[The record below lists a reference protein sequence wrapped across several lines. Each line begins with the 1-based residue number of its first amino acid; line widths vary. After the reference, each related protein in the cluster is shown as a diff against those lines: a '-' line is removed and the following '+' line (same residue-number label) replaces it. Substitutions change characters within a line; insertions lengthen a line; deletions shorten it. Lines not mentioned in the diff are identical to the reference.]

1 MIFSVIQPSCT
12 GAIIVL
18 TSFLA
23 LPLRHSAHVHPASFF
38 LFIRRQTS
46 AITGELCCLH
56 LRTRSGQNSQ
66 DCLGIQVTLALI
78 ECGCKI
84 ITMSVACAIGT
95 SVNTFPI
102 NRYVHSFQNWKF
114 LDLAMWTHWGLN
126 WFFLPNPNFAI
137 CLNFQQQN
145 PLKKISSTP

>member
-18 TSFLA
+18 TSVLA
-23 LPLRHSAHVHPASFF
+23 LPLRHSADVHAVPFF

-46 AITGELCCLH
+46 AITGELCCRH
-56 LRTRSGQNSQ
+56 LRIRSGQNSQ
-66 DCLGIQVTLALI
+66 DCLGIQVTLAII

-84 ITMSVACAIGT
+84 VTTSVACAIGT

-102 NRYVHSFQNWKF
+102 NRYVHSFQN
-114 LDLAMWTHWGLN
+114 
-126 WFFLPNPNFAI
+126 
-137 CLNFQQQN
+137 
-145 PLKKISSTP
+145 